1 MSCDVSCRAKK
12 EGKNGVTKALKKA
25 VLLQP
30 EWLQSDLN
38 EEQRKAVIQSD
49 GPVLILA
56 GAGSGKTRVLTYRIA
71 YILANGLAEPREIL
85 AMTFTNK
92 AAGEMRER
100 VRKLAPNFVTGMW
113 IGTFHA
119 LFARLLRR
127 EAERIGYTSSFTIYD
142 EDDQQSLIKSILLDL
157 NLSSQQFPPRQVG
170 YRISMAKNS
179 FVRPDD
185 FLSSAE
191 NEQDQIIGN
200 VYRAY
205 YRRLAELNA
214 MDFDDLLIKPIELF
228 EQFPLVKEHY
238 QDRFRYL
245 LVDEYQDTNYAQ
257 YIALRMLAARHKNIC
272 VVGDDDQSIY
282 RWRGAEI
289 RNILDFEKDYP
300 GCAKYRLE
308 QNYRSVKNILSAAHS
323 VIKNNR
329 QRHDKKLWTE
339 RPAGELV
346 TILKVEDDLDEAR
359 MIVHKISLELR
370 TEKRNFADFAILYRT
385 NAQSRVFEEALRRE
399 RIPYIIVGGLKFYE
413 RKEVKDVLGYLR
425 LLVNPADAMSV
436 RRVINYPQRG
446 IGDTTVGRLEAY
458 SMDHKIK
465 IVDALSHADKI
476 SGIPKKTADKIQEF
490 YQLIVKYGELQNRF
504 SPKELAAG
512 LVDELGILRQFKEEN
527 TYDSLNRAENV
538 RELLNAI
545 SEFSQLSGPD
555 AKLEHFLESV
565 TLSADIDMWNDR
577 ANAVTLMTL
586 HSAKGLEFEVVF
598 IAGLEEGL
606 FPISKSLS
614 DQVALEEERR
624 LFYVGAT
631 RAKEK
636 LYLSWAKSR
645 RRFGDRSISP
655 ASRFLKEL
663 DDTFVTIEMPYA
675 APLKRDFS
683 PRTINKTDSMPD
695 YENESQE
702 DVELRVGLRVKH
714 PSFGKGTVMK
724 VEKARGTVKLMV
736 LFDMY
741 GEKRLVL
748 PFAKLEIL

>member
-1 MSCDVSCRAKK
+1 MAKAEKKRAP
-12 EGKNGVTKALKKA
+12 LS
-25 VLLQP
+25 L
-30 EWLQSDLN
+30 EWLQTDLN
-38 EEQRKAVIQSD
+38 EEQRKAVSCTD

-100 VRKLAPNFVTGMW
+100 VGRLAPHLITGMW
-113 IGTFHA
+113 IGTFHS

-127 EAERIGYTSSFTIYD
+127 EAERIGYTPAFTIYD
-142 EDDQQSLIKSILLDL
+142 EEDQQSLLKSILLDM
-157 NLSSQQFPPRQVG
+157 NLSVQQLPPRLLG
-170 YRISMAKNS
+170 YKISMAKNN
-179 FVRPDD
+179 FVRPDEMEKTVD
-185 FLSSAE
+185 
-191 NEQDQIIGN
+191 NEQDALIAKI
-200 VYRAY
+200 YRTY
-205 YRRLAELNA
+205 DRRLAELNA

-228 EQFPLVKEHY
+228 ELFPLVKEYY

-245 LVDEYQDTNYAQ
+245 MVDEYQDTNYAQ
-257 YIALRMLAARHKNIC
+257 YRALQLLAAKHHNLC

-329 QRHDKKLWTE
+329 QRHAKKLWTE
-339 RPAGELV
+339 RPSGDLV
-346 TILKVEDDLDEAR
+346 TVLKVEDDLDEAR
-359 MIVHKISLELR
+359 MIVHKIAMELR
-370 TEKRNFADFAILYRT
+370 VAERTFSDVAVLYRT

-399 RIPYIIVGGLKFYE
+399 RIPYVIVGGVKFYE
-413 RKEVKDVLGYLR
+413 RKEVKDVLAYLR
-425 LLVNPADAMSV
+425 LLVNPADVISL
-436 RRVINYPQRG
+436 RRVINYPPRG
-446 IGDTTVGRLEAY
+446 LGDATLGRVEAY
-458 SMDHKIK
+458 AAEKKVKI
-465 IVDALSHADKI
+465 IEALAEAEHIA
-476 SGIPKKTADKIQEF
+476 GIPKKTADKLRDFSEF
-490 YQLIVKYGELQNRF
+490 VKKYADLQSRL

-527 TYDSLNRAENV
+527 TYESLNRMENV

-545 SEFSQLSGPD
+545 AEFSQIAGPE

-565 TLSADIDMWNDR
+565 TLSADIDLWNDR

-598 IAGLEEGL
+598 MAGLEEGL
-606 FPISKSLS
+606 FPISRSLS

-645 RRFGDRSISP
+645 RRFGDRSLSP

-663 DDTFVTIEMPYA
+663 DEAFITVEMPYVPA
-675 APLKRDFS
+675 AKGETSRRPAAK
-683 PRTINKTDSMPD
+683 PEPMPD

-702 DVELRVGLRVKH
+702 QIELRIGLRVRH
-714 PSFGKGTVMK
+714 QTFGKGTILKM
-724 VEKARGTVKLMV
+724 EHTHGTVKLVV

-748 PFAKLEIL
+748 PYAKLEIL

>member
-1 MSCDVSCRAKK
+1 MSKPKTS
-12 EGKNGVTKALKKA
+12 KA
-25 VLLQP
+25 VQDP

-38 EEQRKAVIQSD
+38 EEQRKAVKHTD

-100 VRKLAPNFVTGMW
+100 VRKLAPHFVTGMW
-113 IGTFHA
+113 IGTFHS

-127 EAERIGYTSSFTIYD
+127 EAERIGFTPSFTIYD
-142 EDDQQSLIKSILLDL
+142 EEDQQALIKSILLDM
-157 NLSSQQFPPRQVG
+157 NLSVQQMPPRLVG
-170 YRISMAKNS
+170 YHIGMAKNG
-179 FVRPDD
+179 FIRPDD
-185 FLSSAE
+185 YIKSAD
-191 NEQDQIIGN
+191 NEQARIIGQI
-200 VYRAY
+200 YQTY
-205 YRRLAELNA
+205 QRRLSELNA

-228 EQFPLVKEHY
+228 ELYPLVKEFY
-238 QDRFRYL
+238 QDRFRYIM
-245 LVDEYQDTNYAQ
+245 VDEYQDTNYAQ
-257 YIALRMLAARHKNIC
+257 YIALRILAAKYKNIS

-329 QRHDKKLWTE
+329 QRHEKQLWTD
-339 RPAGELV
+339 RPTGEMV

-359 MIVHKISLELR
+359 MVVHKIALEMR
-370 TEKRNFADFAILYRT
+370 TDKRNFADLAILYRT

-413 RKEVKDVLGYLR
+413 RKEVKDVLAYLR
-425 LLVNPADAMSV
+425 LLVNPADMMSL
-436 RRVINYPQRG
+436 RRAINNPARG
-446 IGDTTVGRLEAY
+446 IGDATVGRLEAFAVE
-458 SMDHKIK
+458 KKLRIL
-465 IVDALSHADKI
+465 DAMTEPNQI
-476 SGIPKKTADKIQEF
+476 PGIPKKAADRMREF
-490 YQLIVKYGELQNRF
+490 HQMMNKYDDLRNHL

-512 LVDELGILRQFKEEN
+512 LVDEIGILRQFKEEN
-527 TYDSLNRAENV
+527 TFESLNRAENV

-545 SEFSQLSGPD
+545 AEFCQLSGPE
-555 AKLEHFLESV
+555 ARLEHFLESV

-586 HSAKGLEFEVVF
+586 HSAKGLEFDVVF

-636 LYLSWAKSR
+636 LYLSWARSR
-645 RRFGDRSISP
+645 RRFGDRSSSP

-663 DDTFVTIEMPYA
+663 DDAFVVVEMPYL
-675 APLKRDFS
+675 APPKREIT
-683 PRTINKTDSMPD
+683 PTRTPKSEPMPD

-702 DVELRVGLRVKH
+702 QVELRVGLRVKH
-714 PSFGKGTVMK
+714 NSFGKGTILK
-724 VEKARGTVKLMV
+724 VEKSNGSVKLMV
-736 LFDMY
+736 LFDMW